1 MKLQI
6 KTIRFVCIMSLILA
20 IITYAVT
27 LNVEVG
33 YINLETPWISNNFVL
48 TVCGGAFASMLVVLA
63 CELQKYFELKRATQ
77 DEMFRH
83 TGYIYMQLIILK
95 NQIQNWLA
103 SPDQLIPKEILDN
116 PAQYLR
122 NEISILTG
130 IEYSTFSKKEDLHKR
145 YIDFSESTLRDVLS
159 FVNCI
164 NYLTI
169 AVNTDKINNLI
180 LTKHEGSITS
190 ASPLTN
196 KTLNKFYAELDP
208 FIEKADLF
216 LQFMDGQCGNRF
228 NWSLRK
234 LAMQMGME
242 QPSHMTFEEFISQ

>member
-6 KTIRFVCIMSLILA
+6 KTIRFVCIMSFVLA
-20 IITYAVT
+20 IITYAAT

-33 YINLETPWISNNFVL
+33 YIRFDSPWISNNFVL

-63 CELQKYFELKRATQ
+63 CELQKYFELKRMTQ
-77 DEMFRH
+77 DEIFRH
-83 TGYIYMQLIILK
+83 TAYIYMQLIILK

-103 SPDQLIPKEILDN
+103 SPEQLIPKEVLDN

-130 IEYSTFSKKEDLHKR
+130 LEYCTFWDKCNFQNSYIEFT
-145 YIDFSESTLRDVLS
+145 ESTVRDILS
-159 FVNCI
+159 FVNSI

-196 KTLNKFYAELDP
+196 KILNKFYACLDP
-208 FIEKADLF
+208 FIEKTDSF
-216 LQFMDGQCGNRF
+216 LQFMDDKCGNRF
-228 NWSLRK
+228 NWNLRK